1 MSFRSLSRAVLPTI
15 AATVLATT
23 AACASSAD
31 GRPVGS
37 AGYHGVMLPA
47 PVAKPDFTLTRTDGS
62 PYAFRAETDS
72 AAVTL
77 LFFGYASC
85 PDVCPVQMAN
95 IARVLDR
102 MSYEDAHRV
111 QVVFVT
117 VDPERDTPA
126 KLRAWLDQ
134 FDPRFVGLT
143 GDSTAL
149 RDAQLSLGITPATRD
164 SAGGAAGYSVSH
176 AAQVYA
182 FTADQQAHLVYPFG
196 TRQTDW
202 AQDLPRLV
210 HERWGAGAPR
220 PDGAVTGTATRGSTD
235 R

>member
-1 MSFRSLSRAVLPTI
+1 MLSSVAAV
-15 AATVLATT
+15 TVVAT
-23 AACASSAD
+23 AACASNAD
-31 GRPVGS
+31 GRPAPS

-47 PVAKPDFTLTRTDGS
+47 PVPKPDFTLSRTDGT
-62 PYAFRAETDS
+62 PYALRAETDS

-102 MSYEDAHRV
+102 MSYEDAHQV

-117 VDPERDTPA
+117 VDPERDTPPT
-126 KLRAWLDQ
+126 LRAWLDQ

-149 RDAQLSLGITPATRD
+149 RDAQLSLGLTPATRD
-164 SAGGAAGYSVSH
+164 SIGGATGYAVSH

-182 FTADQQAHLVYPFG
+182 FTSDQQAHLVYPFG

-210 HERWGAGAPR
+210 HERWGASDAPATAATTTTA
-220 PDGAVTGTATRGSTD
+220 PTGSPAR
-235 R
+235 